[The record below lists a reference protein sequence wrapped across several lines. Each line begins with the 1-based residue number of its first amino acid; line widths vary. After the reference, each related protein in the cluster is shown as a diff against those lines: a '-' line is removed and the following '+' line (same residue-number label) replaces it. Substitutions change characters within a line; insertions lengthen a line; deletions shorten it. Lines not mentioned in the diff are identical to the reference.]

1 MERAGQAGLRVCAA
15 SGDLRDP
22 LVAERVVTDARPA
35 AVIHAAAAPRDASP
49 WVSLGTDV
57 MLAGNVVAAV
67 ARLAPDAP
75 VLIPGS
81 AAQYGMGSPD
91 RLAEDDPTVPV
102 SAYGAAKSVLEQA
115 VLAEPL
121 RSGVRIIWARSFN
134 LIGPRQKPDAPAGQW
149 ARQIVAAEK
158 AGGGVLRTGRL
169 DVVRDFLDVRDV
181 VDAYIALAREP
192 GADGIVNVCSGV
204 ATPLRTLAQ
213 MMIDAASVPISI
225 SVHPDLQRRVDPP
238 VVVGD
243 PTRLRAITGW
253 RPQMELVDSV
263 RDMLE
268 ECRRGAV
275 AASVPR

>member
-1 MERAGQAGLRVCAA
+1 
-15 SGDLRDP
+15 
-22 LVAERVVTDARPA
+22 
-35 AVIHAAAAPRDASP
+35 
-49 WVSLGTDV
+49 
-57 MLAGNVVAAV
+57 
-67 ARLAPDAP
+67 
-75 VLIPGS
+75 
-81 AAQYGMGSPD
+81 MGSPD

-253 RPQMELVDSV
+253 RPQMELVAQRARHAGGVPPRSG
-263 RDMLE
+263 
-268 ECRRGAV
+268 RRLGAQMSGRQISSEGRSGWRHRER
-275 AASVPR
+275 ACTR